1 MARKPK
7 PSGRKRLPDKGRP
20 LGRRQVNTRPPRPR
34 FLIMCEGSRT
44 EPNYFR
50 RFRVNTEVVDLDVVG
65 LGDHQLVEELNRCAR

>member
-7 PSGRKRLPDKGRP
+7 PSGRKHLPDKGRP
-20 LGRRQVNTRPPRPR
+20 LGSRRVNVRPLRPR
-34 FLIMCEGSRT
+34 FLIVCEGSRT
-44 EPNYFR
+44 EPTYFR